1 VSAEKK
7 VATTTQQHNN
17 TSPCPHI
24 MDELEYTCGCCG
36 GQYGNA
42 QCQCMCT
49 GCAACMTPAQLQQ
62 QEDDEAHWQRH
73 RSGLLAMIDTGDDV
87 SYGDSDSDS
96 DSDSDLFG
104 THVEATE
111 SAAPVR
117 SSLSPGE
124 RLQQVRSV
132 VARLGPARVEADA
145 TQRER
150 DEAIAHL
157 RALLRER
164 PVGLETDLVD
174 MLCTIINR

>member
-1 VSAEKK
+1 
-7 VATTTQQHNN
+7 
-17 TSPCPHI
+17 

-42 QCQCMCT
+42 QCRCMCT

-62 QEDDEAHWQRH
+62 QQDDEAHWQRH
-73 RSGLLAMIDTGDDV
+73 RQGLLAMIDTGSDV

-96 DSDSDLFG
+96 DSDLFD
-104 THVEATE
+104 TQVEATE

-117 SSLSPGE
+117 SALSSGE
-124 RLQQVRSV
+124 RLRQVRSV
-132 VARLGPARVEADA
+132 VGRLGQARAQAHGQAREEADA

-157 RALLRER
+157 QALLRER